1 MKLAKARRTVAATRT
16 RSRTNPRFESKDG
29 VSTRRSWLGSATLAV
44 GVLFALFCFH
54 KRSSAP
60 KRVARAIET
69 IRPGDRVLTEA
80 PKEAI
85 AADLVSQN
93 LGGEKLVWDGG
104 TGDWRFAGEA
114 ELVAD
119 KHVALDEL
127 RSGDE
132 EFARHQFRLVTL
144 EARVAAPNGMI
155 DDIHIASIQPTAWID
170 EHRVHVGGW
179 APAPLD
185 AMEMGLPDDLQAKVV
200 DIQPC
205 PTIRPGAGRIVLT
218 TVNHLNSDV
227 RELTLRDP
235 LGTEEKLRP
244 TATHKFYSVSR
255 GEWLSAEELV
265 VGETL
270 NGMAGPI
277 KVAAI
282 DQLPGVHRVYNL
294 TVQGD
299 HVYRVARLGVLVHN
313 NECRKNLVRFGQ
325 DPETVE
331 RLAQQAANAEA
342 NGFPHGVSTRATSTA
357 VKGQRNALRS
367 EVEEQFPVQQ
377 NGNDKRHHTV
387 ILPKPVTQQVAD
399 TFNQLFQYLTH

>member
-1 MKLAKARRTVAATRT
+1 M
-16 RSRTNPRFESKDG
+16 
-29 VSTRRSWLGSATLAV
+29 
-44 GVLFALFCFH
+44 
-54 KRSSAP
+54 
-60 KRVARAIET
+60 
-69 IRPGDRVLTEA
+69 LTEA

-93 LGGEKLVWDGG
+93 LGGEKLAWDGG

-114 ELVAD
+114 DLVAD

-313 NECRKNLVRFGQ
+313 NRCFHGYAIYNKNTGEVYKFGVSRGEVNASGESRRAISQ
-325 DPETVE
+325 VT
-331 RLAQQAANAEA
+331 RIANAYGLHRNDVGTTTLRTFPTTQAMFKWEHDVV
-342 NGFPHGVSTRATSTA
+342 GFFRSLWGSTA
-357 VKGQRNALRS
+357 LPNNIRPS
-367 EVEEQFPVQQ
+367 
-377 NGNDKRHHTV
+377 GN
-387 ILPKPVTQQVAD
+387 P
-399 TFNQLFQYLTH
+399 F